1 MDSLKGASSNWQR
14 LLITIALMG
23 LVVWGLVLTTLNL
36 HAGVSKDSGGL
47 VDVYQRSTDVLHTLL
62 PLLSIALGYWFGAA
76 GKEHAEQKAD
86 TATRQL
92 TAFLGTTASQGD
104 LLERAR
110 QADPKA
116 FPPNSGASNAVETQK
131 K

>member
-14 LLITIALMG
+14 LLITILLMG
-23 LVVWGLVLTTLNL
+23 LVVWGLILTTVNL
-36 HAGVSKDSGGL
+36 DAGVAKDSGGSV

-86 TATRQL
+86 TTSRQL
-92 TAFLGTTASQGD
+92 TAFLGTAAGQGD

-110 QADPKA
+110 QADPEA
-116 FPPNSGASNAVETQK
+116 FPSSGGASG
-131 K
+131 